1 MASKLPMRANRG
13 LGANNRQAAI
23 EAQEITK
30 KQLKNKFCLV
40 LFEDHA
46 CSVVS
51 ALSNSVCLELGE
63 RADVEVS
70 LMDTAK
76 FFQLNNF

>member
-1 MASKLPMRANRG
+1 MRANRG
-13 LGANNRQAAI
+13 LGANNSEAAL

-30 KQLKNKFCLV
+30 KQLKNKFWLV
-40 LFEDHA
+40 PFEDLA

-51 ALSNSVCLELGE
+51 VLSNSVCLELGE
-63 RADVEVS
+63 RADVKVS
-70 LMDTAK
+70 LLETAK

>member
-1 MASKLPMRANRG
+1 MASKLPMRVNRG
-13 LGANNRQAAI
+13 LGANNRRAAL
-23 EAQEITK
+23 EAQEMTK
-30 KQLKNKFCLV
+30 KQLKNKFWLV

-51 ALSNSVCLELGE
+51 VLSNSVCLELGE

-70 LMDTAK
+70 LIDTAK

>member
-1 MASKLPMRANRG
+1 MLTNRG
-13 LGANNRQAAI
+13 LGANNRQAAL

-30 KQLKNKFCLV
+30 KQLKNKFGLV

-51 ALSNSVCLELGE
+51 VLSNSVCQELGE
-63 RADVEVS
+63 RADVKVS
-70 LMDTAK
+70 LFDTAK
-76 FFQLNNF
+76 FFQLNHF

>member
-1 MASKLPMRANRG
+1 MRTNRG
-13 LGANNRQAAI
+13 LGANNRRTAL

-30 KQLKNKFCLV
+30 KQLRNKFWLV
-40 LFEDHA
+40 LFEEHA

-51 ALSNSVCLELGE
+51 VLSNSVCLEHGE
-63 RADVEVS
+63 RADVKVS
-70 LMDTAK
+70 SIDTAK